1 MRVIGLATR
10 SALAALAGAL
20 CLGATPAWAQKTL
33 DFYAQPALTDLS
45 TSVSIVSKN
54 DRELEKIGKGYVD
67 AYRLDKQQ
75 IWCKEPGRM
84 RFEGK
89 QGVFT
94 IRYVTNGNQKL
105 TEVPTLRIHKVD
117 DISKE
122 PAKGDT
128 ISDLGLV
135 STAWAKRVE
144 SRWLRAEDRGG
155 KNLQVFEFWYNEDP
169 RARHTLWL
177 DPSTKTIVEH
187 VAHHRNRNKPG
198 FRKRLVYSEVKQI
211 EGVWVPARV
220 AMYNGENKLA
230 GEMRYNSIKVNE
242 NLQDK
247 MFAIK

>member
-1 MRVIGLATR
+1 MRVTGLATR

-20 CLGATPAWAQKTL
+20 CLGASPAWAQKTL

-94 IRYVTNGNQKL
+94 IRYVTNGNRRL
-105 TEVPTLRIHKVD
+105 TEVPTLRVREVD

-122 PAKGDT
+122 PGKGDA
-128 ISDLGLV
+128 IVDLGIV
-135 STAWAKRVE
+135 TQAWVDRVQD
-144 SRWLRAEDRGG
+144 RWLRQETRDG
-155 KNLQVFEFWYNEDP
+155 KTYQVFEFWFKEDP
-169 RARHTLWL
+169 RYRHTLWM
-177 DPSTKTIVEH
+177 DPATKTVMEH
-187 VAHHRNRNKPG
+187 TAHHRSRRKPG
-198 FRKRLVYSEVKQI
+198 FRKRMVYSDLKQI
-211 EGVWVPARV
+211 NGVWVPTKV
-220 AMYNGENKLA
+220 TLYNGENKLA
-230 GEMRYNSIKVNE
+230 GVTRYDSIKVNT
-242 NLQDK
+242 NIPDSL
-247 MFAIK
+247 FNF